1 MQPLVQP
8 FFHADSNTWSYLV
21 HAPGDTAAAIIDPVL
36 DFDPKAAR
44 TSTTSAQAI
53 VDAVQAQGLRVEW
66 ILETH
71 AHADHLS
78 SAGYLHDHYGA
89 PVAIGAGIVAVQQR
103 FKTLFGLGDE
113 FIADGRQFDRLFN
126 DGDTFQVGQLPA
138 RVIATPGHTDD
149 SLTYVIGDAAFIGDT
164 LFAPDT
170 GSARAD
176 FPGGDAGRLYDSIQ
190 RLLGLP
196 ASTRLFLC
204 HDYPPEGR
212 HEDPLTRVAEQ
223 ASANVH
229 VGGGRSRQEYVQ
241 LRQTRDA
248 HLPVPKLLLP
258 SLQVNIRGG
267 RLPAADSNGI
277 AYLRLPLN
285 VMGGEQ

>member
-1 MQPLVQP
+1 
-8 FFHADSNTWSYLV
+8 
-21 HAPGDTAAAIIDPVL
+21 
-36 DFDPKAAR
+36 
-44 TSTTSAQAI
+44 
-53 VDAVQAQGLRVEW
+53 
-66 ILETH
+66 
-71 AHADHLS
+71 
-78 SAGYLHDHYGA
+78 
-89 PVAIGAGIVAVQQR
+89 
-103 FKTLFGLGDE
+103 
-113 FIADGRQFDRLFN
+113 
-126 DGDTFQVGQLPA
+126 
-138 RVIATPGHTDD
+138 
-149 SLTYVIGDAAFIGDT
+149 VIGDAAFIGDT